1 MATALLA
8 FIALL
13 AGSQAFA
20 ATENL
25 QANPIRRVVN
35 MLQSM
40 QSKVAEEGKTEED
53 LFDKFMCYCKTG
65 VADLTAQITAAE
77 TKMPQVTSALTE
89 ATALKEQLAAE
100 IKTHRED
107 KAAAEMAISKATAL
121 RKREAS
127 AFAKESSDYKANIA
141 AMTKALAAI
150 ERGAGSSFLQ
160 SSSAATLRR
169 LAVDMEMSTSDR
181 DMLSSFLAQGQGSD
195 YVPQSGQIT
204 GILKQMLDTMKSDL
218 ANLTAA
224 EEKAIADFEAMVAAK
239 TKEINANQEALESKL
254 GREAEVGVEIE
265 TLKED
270 LADTSAGFAE
280 DKKFLAELEKGC
292 ATKQAEHDE
301 NVKTRA
307 AELLAIGDTIKIL
320 NDDDALEL
328 FKKTLPA
335 PSMLQMSVTAKESRQ
350 MALKA
355 LGKNVMKDPRINLI
369 AMALKGHTK
378 GFEKVLKMIDEMVK
392 LLGDEQVD
400 DDAKKDYCESKLD
413 KAEDDMKILQGTIK
427 DTKAAIAEGKDT
439 VATLT
444 NEIAALVAGINEL
457 DSQVETATANRKAEN
472 AEFEELVASD
482 TAAKDIM
489 LMAKNRLAKFY
500 APKMY
505 KAPPKQELSAAGR
518 VEANFG
524 GAVLAQVSAHALRKD
539 APPPPPATWGAYQK
553 KGEDSNGVIAMMD
566 MLIADLD
573 KEMTVAK
580 TEEKE
585 AQAEYETFL
594 SNAKDKK
601 AEDVKSNND
610 KTAAK
615 ADMESQLEK
624 MDLALKT
631 TVKEAYAMT
640 QTIGDLHAECDWLLA
655 NYDSR
660 KQARAGEIESLK
672 NAKAV
677 LSGADFSLAQTVV
690 SKRLLRGV
698 HRV

>member
-1 MATALLA
+1 MAITFL
-8 FIALL
+8 FVALL
-13 AGSQAFA
+13 AGPGVFA
-20 ATENL
+20 VDESL

-40 QSKVAEEGKTEED
+40 QAKVAEEGKTEEE
-53 LFDKFMCYCKTG
+53 LFDQFMCYCKTG

-77 TKMPQVTSALTE
+77 TKMPQVTSAFAE
-89 ATALKEQLAAE
+89 ATALKEQLVAE
-100 IKTHRED
+100 IKAHRED
-107 KAAAEMAISKATAL
+107 KEAAETAISKATAL
-121 RKREAS
+121 REREA
-127 AFAKESSDYKANIA
+127 ATFAKDSSDYKANIA

-160 SSSAATLRR
+160 SSSAATLRK
-169 LAVDMEMSTSDR
+169 LAVNMEMSTSDR
-181 DMLSSFLAQGQGSD
+181 DMLSSFLTQGQGSE

-204 GILKQMLDTMKSDL
+204 GILKQMLDTMKTDL

-239 TKEINANQEALESKL
+239 TKEMNTNQKALESKL
-254 GREAEVGVEIE
+254 GREAEVGVQIE

-270 LADTSAGFAE
+270 LADTSASYAD

-307 AELLAIGDTIKIL
+307 GELLAIGDTIKIL

-335 PSMLQMSVTAKESRQ
+335 PSMLQMSVTSQEMKE
-350 MALKA
+350 MALNT
-355 LGKNVMKDPRINLI
+355 LRRNEMKDPRINLI
-369 AMALKGHTK
+369 ALALKGHTQ
-378 GFEKVLKMIDEMVK
+378 GFGKVLKMIDSMVK
-392 LLGDEQVD
+392 LLGEEQGD
-400 DDAKKDYCESKLD
+400 DDSKKDYCESKLD

-444 NEIAALVAGINEL
+444 SEIAALAAGIKEL
-457 DSQVETATANRKAEN
+457 DSQVDTATANRKSEN
-472 AEFEELVASD
+472 AAFEELIASD
-482 TAAKDIM
+482 TAAKDS
-489 LMAKNRLAKFY
+489 LKMAKNRLAKFY
-500 APKMY
+500 APKLY
-505 KAPPKQELSAAGR
+505 KAPPKVELSAAGR

-539 APPPPPATWGAYQK
+539 APPPPPATWGAYK
-553 KGEDSNGVIAMMD
+553 TKSKENNGILAMVD
-566 MLIADLD
+566 MLVADLD
-573 KEMTVAK
+573 KEMTVAR

-601 AEDVKSNND
+601 AEDVKSTND

-615 ADMESQLEK
+615 ADMEGQLEK
-624 MDLALKT
+624 MGLELKT
-631 TVKEAYAMT
+631 TVKEAFAMT

-677 LSGADFSLAQTVV
+677 LSGSDYSLAQAVV
-690 SKRLLRGV
+690 SKRLLRGT
-698 HRV
+698 HLA